1 MGMLS
6 LDAADVIARNRGE
19 AIVVCTM
26 TTIMTFAQRHPHPLN
41 MRVAPLMGGASSIGL
56 GLALA
61 LPGKRVLVLDGDGS
75 LAMQLGTVLTISE
88 AAPENLYHFVFHNG
102 VLYEGGGRLPIAGSG
117 MADLAGIARSAGYSA
132 VRCYSRLQELEQD
145 MESLL
150 ALRGPVFILLEIDIP
165 PTPRW
170 SEDNTQAELPDWW
183 FTQMYEDARR
193 IKKELLKAPANRN
206 SQNADQR

>member
-1 MGMLS
+1 MLS
-6 LDAADVIARNRGE
+6 LDVADLIARNRGE

-26 TTIMTFAQRHPHPLN
+26 TTIMTFAQRYPHPLN

-61 LPGKRVLVLDGDGS
+61 LPRKRIIVLDGDGS

-88 AAPENLYHFVFHNG
+88 AAPTNLYHFIFHNG

-117 MADLAGIARSAGYSA
+117 KADLAGIARAAGYPAAMS
-132 VRCYSRLQELEQD
+132 YSRLHDLEQD
-145 MESLL
+145 VENLL
-150 ALRGPVFILLEIDIP
+150 ALRGPVFVQLEIDIP

-170 SEDNTQAELPDWW
+170 SEENTQAELPDWW
-183 FTQMYEDARR
+183 FTQMYEDAHR
-193 IKKELLKAPANRN
+193 IKEELLN
-206 SQNADQR
+206 